1 MIPMK
6 QRDASN
12 ARPVIVDLIISCSRE
27 HLLIAYRD
35 YYNGFTPDYA
45 LLEYTSIGAERDG
58 DMTLQL
64 IALELKSDFCRAES
78 Q

>member
-12 ARPVIVDLIISCSRE
+12 ARPVIVDLIISSSRDN
-27 HLLIAYRD
+27 LLIVYKD
-35 YYNGFTPDYA
+35 YYNGFTPDFA

-64 IALELKSDFCRAES
+64 IALEFKSDFCRAES